1 MRPFLRWEYTL
12 AKVVAEATGDQS
24 LLTLFQRY
32 LQTFCFLKFA
42 EFPVVIDELRA
53 ELKQPPHPD
62 TIQGLPDSR
71 GRKFLDDANVDKD
84 GDDVVPKFALGAL
97 PAEVLPLVIQA
108 MEQQGIKFE
117 K

>member
-1 MRPFLRWEYTL
+1 MRPFLRWEYLL
-12 AKVVAEATGDQS
+12 AKATANTE
-24 LLTLFQRY
+24 LLALFMKN
-32 LQTFCFLKFA
+32 LENFA
-42 EFPVVIDELRA
+42 FIKYAGFPITIDELRA

-71 GRKFLDDANVDKD
+71 GQKFLDDANVDRD
-84 GDDVVPKFALGAL
+84 GDDVVPKFALDAL

>member
-24 LLTLFQRY
+24 LLTLFQMY

-71 GRKFLDDANVDKD
+71 GRKFLNDANVDKD
-84 GDDVVPKFALGAL
+84 GDDVVPKFAIAAIPEELR
-97 PAEVLPLVIQA
+97 PLVLANLQA
-108 MEQQGIKFE
+108 MGVKVES
-117 K
+117 